1 MKKILTLIPVV
12 ASIMTLGF
20 YSCQTQSN
28 NSNNNTMDKEKIR
41 SEIIQTENGL
51 LEAYR
56 QGDFM
61 KALAIE
67 VESADFR
74 AIVNGR
80 IDNYS
85 TLAERYKK
93 VTADKLVKS
102 MDYQIENQDFNFIND
117 DNVLVT
123 LKVKLVTTMSDGN
136 VFSKPLAET
145 ILWQRID
152 NKWKLG
158 HYHATEIPGDNSSK

>member
-1 MKKILTLIPVV
+1 MKNNLPLIAIAATLV
-12 ASIMTLGF
+12 LF
-20 YSCQTQSN
+20 SCQTPSN
-28 NSNNNTMDKEKIR
+28 NANNNTMDKEKIKC
-41 SEIIQTENGL
+41 EIIQTENEL
-51 LEAYR
+51 LETYR
-56 QGDFM
+56 QGDFL
-61 KALAIE
+61 KALTIE
-67 VESADFR
+67 VESPDFR

-85 TLAERYKK
+85 TLSERYKK
-93 VTADKLVKS
+93 VATDKLVRS
-102 MDYQIENQDFNFIND
+102 MDYQIESQDFNFINA

-136 VFSKPLAET
+136 VSSKPLAET

-158 HYHATEIPGDNSSK
+158 HYHATEIPIDKLSN

>member
-1 MKKILTLIPVV
+1 MKKNLTLITII
-12 ASIMTLGF
+12 ATLVF
-20 YSCQTQSN
+20 CSCQTKPN
-28 NSNNNTMDKEKIR
+28 NSNNNAMDKEKIK
-41 SEIIQTENGL
+41 SEIIQTENDL
-51 LEAYR
+51 LETYR

-61 KALAIE
+61 KALTIE

-93 VTADKLVKS
+93 ITADKLVKS
-102 MDYQIENQDFNFIND
+102 IDYQIENQDFNFINA

-123 LKVKLVTTMSDGN
+123 LKEKLVTTMIDGN
-136 VFSKPLAET
+136 VISKPLAET
-145 ILWQRID
+145 ILWQRIE
-152 NKWKLG
+152 NKWRLG
-158 HYHATEIPGDNSSK
+158 HYHATEIPTDALGK

>member
-1 MKKILTLIPVV
+1 MTKANIIISIILTTFIF
-12 ASIMTLGF
+12 A
-20 YSCQTQSN
+20 CQTSSN
-28 NSNNNTMDKEKIR
+28 KENQTMDKEKIK
-41 SEIIQTENGL
+41 SEIIQTENEL
-51 LEAYR
+51 LETYR

-67 VESADFR
+67 VESPDFR

-85 TLAERYKK
+85 TLSERYKK
-93 VTADKLVKS
+93 VAAEKLVRS
-102 MDYQIENQDFNFIND
+102 MDYQIETQDFNIINA

-123 LKVKLVTTMSDGN
+123 LRVKLVTTMSDGN
-136 VFSKPLAET
+136 VSSKPLTET

-152 NKWKLG
+152 NLWKIG
-158 HYHATEIPGDNSSK
+158 HYHATEIPIENISK

>member
-1 MKKILTLIPVV
+1 MTTKNNFTLIAIV
-12 ASIMTLGF
+12 ATLVF
-20 YSCQTQSN
+20 FSCQTKPN
-28 NSNNNTMDKEKIR
+28 NSNNDTMDKEKIK
-41 SEIIQTENGL
+41 SEIIQTENEL
-51 LEAYR
+51 LETYR

-67 VESADFR
+67 VESPDFR

-85 TLAERYKK
+85 TLSERYKK
-93 VTADKLVKS
+93 VAAEKLVRS
-102 MDYQIENQDFNFIND
+102 MDYQIETQDFNFINA

-136 VFSKPLAET
+136 VSSKPLAET

-152 NKWKLG
+152 NVWKLG
-158 HYHATEIPGDNSSK
+158 HYHATEIPKESQIK

>member
-1 MKKILTLIPVV
+1 MSTKNIFTLIAIV
-12 ASIMTLGF
+12 ATLVF
-20 YSCQTQSN
+20 FSCQTKPN
-28 NSNNNTMDKEKIR
+28 NSKNNTMDKEKIK
-41 SEIIQTENGL
+41 SEIIQTENEL
-51 LEAYR
+51 LKTYR

-67 VESADFR
+67 VESPDFR

-85 TLAERYKK
+85 TLSERYKK
-93 VTADKLVKS
+93 VAAEKLVKS
-102 MDYQIENQDFNFIND
+102 MDYQIENQDFNFINA

-136 VFSKPLAET
+136 VSSKPLAET

-152 NKWKLG
+152 NVWKLG
-158 HYHATEIPGDNSSK
+158 HYHATEIPTESQIK

>member
-1 MKKILTLIPVV
+1 MTMKNNLPLITIAATLVL
-12 ASIMTLGF
+12 S
-20 YSCQTQSN
+20 SCQTPSN
-28 NSNNNTMDKEKIR
+28 NANNNTMDKEKIK
-41 SEIIQTENGL
+41 SEIIQTENEL
-51 LEAYR
+51 LKTYR
-56 QGDFM
+56 QGDFL
-61 KALAIE
+61 KALTIE
-67 VESADFR
+67 VESPDFR

-93 VTADKLVKS
+93 VAADKLVKS
-102 MDYQIENQDFNFIND
+102 LDYQIENQDFNFINS

-123 LKVKLVTTMSDGN
+123 LKVKLTTTMSDGTAIT
-136 VFSKPLAET
+136 KPLAET

-158 HYHATEIPGDNSSK
+158 HYHATEIPIDNLSK